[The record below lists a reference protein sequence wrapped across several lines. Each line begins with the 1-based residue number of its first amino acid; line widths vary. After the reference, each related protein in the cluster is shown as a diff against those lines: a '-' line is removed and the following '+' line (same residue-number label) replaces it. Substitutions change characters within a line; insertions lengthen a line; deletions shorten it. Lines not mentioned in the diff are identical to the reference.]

1 MKQQLFFSTISR
13 LVLLV
18 AVLLFVTHCSEDK
31 QQQEKNN
38 QESVTTYQVP
48 KFDRDSAYQF
58 VVQQLSFG
66 PRVPNSQGHEDCKNW
81 LLGQFE
87 QFGLEVI
94 AQNFEA
100 KAHTGVVYNSTNII
114 AQHNP
119 EAEVRVILAA
129 HWDTR
134 YIADSPLSKERREE
148 PIPGAD
154 DGGSGVA
161 VLLEIARQLQQSPL
175 PFGVDIILF
184 DAEDQG
190 ISRTSDE
197 EDGAED
203 QLSWCLGSQYW
214 SKNFHKKGYKAQY
227 GILLDMVGAKNA
239 RFPKEY
245 YSMQFAPSL
254 VNDIWSLAGRMG
266 YSNYFH
272 DSRVGGITDDH
283 YFVNTL
289 ARIPMIDII
298 NLPADEQ
305 NQSFGDHWHTHQ
317 DDLDIIDARTLR
329 AVGQV
334 ILAVLYGEANGTF

>member
-1 MKQQLFFSTISR
+1 MKRRLYFSTYGTILWVLILILVSR
-13 LVLLV
+13 
-18 AVLLFVTHCSEDK
+18 CSEDK
-31 QQQEKNN
+31 PV
-38 QESVTTYQVP
+38 QESSTGNEANYQVP

-66 PRVPNSQGHEDCKNW
+66 PRVPNATGHENCKNW
-81 LLGQFE
+81 LIDRLDQYGMD
-87 QFGLEVI
+87 VI
-94 AQNFEA
+94 AQDFEA
-100 KAHTGVVYNSTNII
+100 TAHTGTLFKSTNII

-119 EAEVRVILAA
+119 EASRRILLAA

-148 PIPGAD
+148 PILGAD

-161 VLLEIARQLQQSPL
+161 VLLEIARLLQQYPL
-175 PFGVDIILF
+175 PFGVDIVLF

-190 ISRTSDE
+190 ISRAAGE
-197 EDGAED
+197 ESGSED
-203 QLSWCLGSQYW
+203 QSSWCLGSQYW
-214 SKNFHKKGYKAQY
+214 SNNLHKKGYQAEY
-227 GILLDMVGAKNA
+227 GILLDMVGSKNA

-245 YSMQFAPSL
+245 YSMQFAPRL
-254 VNDIWSLAGRMG
+254 VNDIWALAGRMG

-283 YFVNTL
+283 YFVNTI

-298 NLPADEQ
+298 NLPADSQ
-305 NQSFGDHWHTHQ
+305 SQSFGDHWHTHQ
-317 DDLDIIDARTLR
+317 DNLEIIDARTLR

-334 ILAVLYGEANGTF
+334 LLAVLYGEANGTF